1 MAGNQNRRGSD
12 ALTYVPRWKKMVLGS
27 QGDLHVAS
35 DRVSPQL
42 MSHDGGCSVPKLC
55 PTLLRPQ
62 WTIAGQAPLSF
73 TISQSLLKLT
83 SIELIMPSNH
93 LILCHPFFSSPQSF
107 PASGSFPM
115 CRLFASGGQSIGD
128 GGGPA
133 NFPFPRPRKH
143 SSEVACLTMV

>member
-93 LILCHPFFSSPQSF
+93 LILRPPLLLLPSIFPSIRVFSNVSALRLRWPKHWRWGRTCEF
-107 PASGSFPM
+107 PLSQAQETQ
-115 CRLFASGGQSIGD
+115 L
-128 GGGPA
+128 
-133 NFPFPRPRKH
+133 
-143 SSEVACLTMV
+143 